1 MDIVSKNG
9 SLLLNIGPKAD
20 GSIPDED
27 RDILLTIGK
36 WLEVNGEAIYDTSF
50 WRTFGEG
57 PTEVKEGQFT
67 DGDTKVF
74 TSEDIRFTVKESSLY
89 ATVLAYPDNG
99 VIHIKSLKEHS
110 HHFQGVIQDIQVL
123 GYEEQPKWERTAE
136 ALTIT
141 TTNVKSIAPVVFKIE
156 LD

>member
-9 SLLLNIGPKAD
+9 SLLLNIGPRAD
-20 GSIPDED
+20 GTIPDED
-27 RDILLTIGK
+27 RDILLLIGK

-50 WRTFGEG
+50 WRTYGEG

-74 TSEDIRFTVKESSLY
+74 TSEDIRFTVKGSSLY
-89 ATVLAYPDNG
+89 ATVMVYPDNG
-99 VIHIKSLKEHS
+99 IVHIKSLSEGSS
-110 HHFQGVIQDIQVL
+110 HFHGIIKNVQIL
-123 GYEEQPKWERTAE
+123 GYEEQPMWERNE
-136 ALTIT
+136 DALTIT
-141 TTNVKSIAPVVFKIE
+141 TTGVKSIVPVVFKID